1 MKRGRRRRAKLDHVS
16 RPRPPI
22 GPALAGAVDLSAL
35 KQPPPASGQNRG
47 DGPAS
52 AVGGVEVNE
61 TNFEEEVLLRSNQVP
76 VVVLLWSPRSE
87 VCLQLADALS
97 ALAETDNGKW
107 ALATVNVDV
116 SPRVAQIFGVEVV
129 PTVVALAAGQPLSS
143 FQGAQPPEQLRRW
156 VDSLLS
162 ATAGKLTG
170 GADADEPE
178 EVDPALAQAR
188 RQLEDN
194 DLGAALDS
202 YQAIL
207 DTDPNHAEAKGAVR
221 QIVFLMRATA
231 HGPEAVAA
239 ADAAPA
245 DIEAAFAA
253 ADVQL
258 LSQDVAGAFD
268 RLVALVRRT
277 SGDERTSVRTRL
289 IELFELFDPA
299 DPDVIAGRRNLANA
313 LY

>member
-1 MKRGRRRRAKLDHVS
+1 MS

-35 KQPPPASGQNRG
+35 KQSPPAGG
-47 DGPAS
+47 DTAGA
-52 AVGGVEVNE
+52 AAAAAGVEVTE
-61 TNFEEEVLLRSNQVP
+61 ANFEDEVLLRSNQVP
-76 VVVLLWSPRSE
+76 VIVLLWSPRSD
-87 VCLQLADALS
+87 VCLQLADSLS
-97 ALAETDNGKW
+97 GLAAADNGKW
-107 ALATVNVDV
+107 SLVSVNVDV
-116 SPRVAQIFGVEVV
+116 APRVAQIFGVEVV

-143 FQGAQPPEQLRRW
+143 FQGTQPPDQLRRW

-162 ATAGKLTG
+162 ATAGKLS
-170 GADADEPE
+170 GATDFDEPE
-178 EVDPALAQAR
+178 EVDPALALAR
-188 RQLEDN
+188 QQLEDG
-194 DLGAALDS
+194 DFAAAADS

-207 DTDPNHAEAKGAVR
+207 DANPNDAEAKGAVR
-221 QIVFLMRATA
+221 QIAFLTRATA
-231 HGPEAVAA
+231 HRPDVLAV
-239 ADAAPA
+239 ADAAPD

-253 ADVQL
+253 ADVQI
-258 LSQDVAGAFD
+258 LSQDVRGAFD

-299 DPDVIAGRRNLANA
+299 DPEVIAGRRDLANA

>member
-1 MKRGRRRRAKLDHVS
+1 M
-16 RPRPPI
+16 
-22 GPALAGAVDLSAL
+22 AGAVDLSAL
-35 KQPPPASGQNRG
+35 KQPPPASGAAGG
-47 DGPAS
+47 DGPAQS
-52 AVGGVEVNE
+52 AGIEVNE
-61 TNFEEEVLLRSNQVP
+61 ANFEEEVLLRSNQVP
-76 VVVLLWSPRSE
+76 VVVLLWSPRSD
-87 VCLQLADALS
+87 VCLQLADLLS
-97 ALAETDNGKW
+97 GLAAADNGTW
-107 ALATVNVDV
+107 SLASVNVDV
-116 SPRVAQIFGVEVV
+116 APRVAQIFGVEVV

-143 FQGAQPPEQLRRW
+143 FQGIQPPEQLRRW

-162 ATAGKLTG
+162 ATAGKLSGVT
-170 GADADEPE
+170 DSEEPE
-178 EVDPALAQAR
+178 QVDPELAQAR
-188 RQLEDN
+188 RLLEDN

-207 DTDPNHAEAKGAVR
+207 DANPNHEEAKGAVR
-221 QIVFLMRATA
+221 QIAFLMRATA
-231 HGPEAVAA
+231 HGLEAIAA
-239 ADAAPA
+239 ADAAPD

-258 LSQDVAGAFD
+258 LSQDVSGAFD

-277 SGDERTSVRTRL
+277 AGDDRTSVRTRL

>member
-1 MKRGRRRRAKLDHVS
+1 LS
-16 RPRPPI
+16 
-22 GPALAGAVDLSAL
+22 GAVDLSAL
-35 KQPPPASGQNRG
+35 KQPPAASGDSRG
-47 DGPAS
+47 EGPAS
-52 AVGGVEVNE
+52 ASAGVEVNE
-61 TNFEEEVLLRSNQVP
+61 ANFEDEVLLRSNQVP

-87 VCLQLADALS
+87 VCLQLADILS
-97 ALAETDNGKW
+97 GLAAADNGKW
-107 ALATVNVDV
+107 ALASVNVDV

-129 PTVVALAAGQPLSS
+129 PTVVALGAGQPLSS

-156 VDSLLS
+156 IDSLLS
-162 ATAGKLTG
+162 ATAGKLS
-170 GADADEPE
+170 GATDSDEPE
-178 EVDPALAQAR
+178 QVDPALAQAR

-194 DLGAALDS
+194 ELGAALDS

-207 DTDPNHAEAKGAVR
+207 DEDPNHAEAKGAVR
-221 QIVFLMRATA
+221 QIAFLMRATA
-231 HGPEAVAA
+231 HGPEAIAA
-239 ADAAPA
+239 ADAAPD

-258 LSQDVAGAFD
+258 LSQDVSGAFD

-277 SGDERTSVRTRL
+277 SDDERTSVRTRL

>member
-1 MKRGRRRRAKLDHVS
+1 MS

-22 GPALAGAVDLSAL
+22 GPALSGAVDLSAL
-35 KQPPPASGQNRG
+35 KQPPAAGGDSRG
-47 DGPAS
+47 EGPAS
-52 AVGGVEVNE
+52 ASAGVEVNE
-61 TNFEEEVLLRSNQVP
+61 ANFEDEVLLRSNQVP

-87 VCLQLADALS
+87 VCLQLADILS
-97 ALAETDNGKW
+97 GLAAADNGKW
-107 ALATVNVDV
+107 ALASVNVDV

-129 PTVVALAAGQPLSS
+129 PTVVALGAGQPLSS

-156 VDSLLS
+156 IDSLLS
-162 ATAGKLTG
+162 ATAGKLS
-170 GADADEPE
+170 GATDSDEPE
-178 EVDPALAQAR
+178 QVDPALAQAR

-194 DLGAALDS
+194 ELGAALDS

-207 DTDPNHAEAKGAVR
+207 DEDPNHAEAKGAVR
-221 QIVFLMRATA
+221 QIAFLMRATA
-231 HGPEAVAA
+231 HGPEAIAA
-239 ADAAPA
+239 ADAAPD

-258 LSQDVAGAFD
+258 LSQDVSGAFD

-277 SGDERTSVRTRL
+277 SDDERTSVRTRL

>member
-1 MKRGRRRRAKLDHVS
+1 MS
-16 RPRPPI
+16 
-22 GPALAGAVDLSAL
+22 GAVDLSAL
-35 KQPPPASGQNRG
+35 KQPPPGSGGSRG
-47 DGPAS
+47 DAS
-52 AVGGVEVNE
+52 SASSAGIEVNE
-61 TNFEEEVLLRSNQVP
+61 TNFEDEVLLRSNQVP

-87 VCLQLADALS
+87 VCLQLADI
-97 ALAETDNGKW
+97 LAGLAAEDSGKW
-107 ALATVNVDV
+107 ALASVNVDV
-116 SPRVAQIFGVEVV
+116 SARVAQIFGVEVV

-162 ATAGKLTG
+162 ATAGKLSG
-170 GADADEPE
+170 AADAEAEPTA
-178 EVDPALAQAR
+178 VDPALAQAR
-188 RQLEDN
+188 QQLEGN
-194 DLGAALDS
+194 DLGAALNS

-207 DTDPNHAEAKGAVR
+207 DDDPNHDEAKGAVR
-221 QIVFLMRATA
+221 HIAFLMRATA
-231 HGPEAVAA
+231 HGPEAIAA
-239 ADAAPA
+239 ADAAPT

-258 LSQDVAGAFD
+258 LSQDAAGAFD

-289 IELFELFDPA
+289 IELFELFDA
-299 DPDVIAGRRNLANA
+299 GDPDVIAGRRNLANA

>member
-1 MKRGRRRRAKLDHVS
+1 MKHRWRRRARLDHVS

-22 GPALAGAVDLSAL
+22 GPALSGAVDLSAL
-35 KQPPPASGQNRG
+35 KQPPPASGDSRG
-47 DGPAS
+47 EAS
-52 AVGGVEVNE
+52 ASAGVQVNE

-87 VCLQLADALS
+87 VCLQLADILS
-97 ALAETDNGKW
+97 GLAADDAGKW
-107 ALATVNVDV
+107 ALASVNVDV

-156 VDSLLS
+156 IDSLLS
-162 ATAGKLTG
+162 ATAGKLS
-170 GADADEPE
+170 GATDSDEPE
-178 EVDPALAQAR
+178 QVDPALAQAR

-194 DLGAALDS
+194 ELGAALDS

-207 DTDPNHAEAKGAVR
+207 DEDPNHAEAKGAVR
-221 QIVFLMRATA
+221 QIAFLMRATA
-231 HGPEAVAA
+231 HGPEVIAA
-239 ADAAPA
+239 ADAAPD

-258 LSQDVAGAFD
+258 LSHDVSGAFD

>member
-1 MKRGRRRRAKLDHVS
+1 MS
-16 RPRPPI
+16 
-22 GPALAGAVDLSAL
+22 GAVDLSAL
-35 KQPPPASGQNRG
+35 KQPPPASGDSRG

-52 AVGGVEVNE
+52 ASAGVEVNE
-61 TNFEEEVLLRSNQVP
+61 TNFEDEVLLRSNEVP

-87 VCLQLADALS
+87 VCLQLADILS
-97 ALAETDNGKW
+97 GLAAADNGKW
-107 ALATVNVDV
+107 ALASVNVDV

-129 PTVVALAAGQPLSS
+129 PTVVALGAGQPLSS

-156 VDSLLS
+156 IDSLLS
-162 ATAGKLTG
+162 ATAGKLS
-170 GADADEPE
+170 GATDSDEPE

-194 DLGAALDS
+194 ELGAALDS

-207 DTDPNHAEAKGAVR
+207 DDDPNHAEAKGAVR
-221 QIVFLMRATA
+221 QIAFLMRATA
-231 HGPEAVAA
+231 HGPEAIAA
-239 ADAAPA
+239 ADAAPD

-258 LSQDVAGAFD
+258 LSQDVSGAFD

-277 SGDERTSVRTRL
+277 SDDERTSVRTRL

-299 DPDVIAGRRNLANA
+299 DPEVIAGRRNLANA

>member
-1 MKRGRRRRAKLDHVS
+1 
-16 RPRPPI
+16 
-22 GPALAGAVDLSAL
+22 LAGAVDLSAL

-97 ALAETDNGKW
+97 ALAETENGKW

-239 ADAAPA
+239 ADAAPG

>member
-1 MKRGRRRRAKLDHVS
+1 M
-16 RPRPPI
+16 
-22 GPALAGAVDLSAL
+22 AGAVDLSAL
-35 KQPPPASGQNRG
+35 KQSRPSGRDTAGEGSATPAGI
-47 DGPAS
+47 
-52 AVGGVEVNE
+52 EVTE
-61 TNFEEEVLLRSNQVP
+61 ANFEDEVLLRSNQVP
-76 VVVLLWSPRSE
+76 VVVLLWSPRSD
-87 VCLQLADALS
+87 VCLQLADTLS
-97 ALAETDNGKW
+97 GLAAADNGKW
-107 ALATVNVDV
+107 SLASVNVDV
-116 SPRVAQIFGVEVV
+116 APRVAQIFGVEAV

-143 FQGAQPPEQLRRW
+143 FQGMQPADQLRRW

-162 ATAGKLTG
+162 ATAGKLE
-170 GADADEPE
+170 GAMDSDEPE

-188 RQLEDN
+188 EQLQDG
-194 DLGAALDS
+194 DFAAAADS

-207 DTDPNHAEAKGAVR
+207 DANPNDAEAKGAVR
-221 QIVFLMRATA
+221 QIAFLMRATA
-231 HGPEAVAA
+231 QRPDAVAV
-239 ADAAPA
+239 ADAAPD

-253 ADVQL
+253 ADVAI
-258 LSQDVAGAFD
+258 LSQDVRGAFD

>member
-1 MKRGRRRRAKLDHVS
+1 MKRDGRRRAKLDLVS

-22 GPALAGAVDLSAL
+22 GPALSGAVDLSAL
-35 KQPPPASGQNRG
+35 KQPPPASGDSRA
-47 DGPAS
+47 DGSTA
-52 AVGGVEVNE
+52 AAAGVEVNE
-61 TNFEEEVLLRSNQVP
+61 TNFEDEVLLRSNQLP

-87 VCLQLADALS
+87 VCLELADILS
-97 ALAETDNGKW
+97 GLAAQDNGKW
-107 ALATVNVDV
+107 ALASVNVDV

-162 ATAGKLTG
+162 ATAGKLG
-170 GADADEPE
+170 GATDSDEPE
-178 EVDPALAQAR
+178 VVDPALAQAR
-188 RQLEDN
+188 QQLEDN

-207 DTDPNHAEAKGAVR
+207 DDDPNHAEAKGAVR
-221 QIVFLMRATA
+221 QIAFLMRATA
-231 HGPEAVAA
+231 HGPEAIAA
-239 ADAAPA
+239 ADAAPN
-245 DIEAAFAA
+245 DIDAAFAA

-258 LSQDVAGAFD
+258 LRQDVSGAFD

-277 SGDERTSVRTRL
+277 SDDERTSVRTRL
-289 IELFELFDPA
+289 IELFELFDAA
-299 DPDVIAGRRNLANA
+299 DPEVIAGRRNLANA